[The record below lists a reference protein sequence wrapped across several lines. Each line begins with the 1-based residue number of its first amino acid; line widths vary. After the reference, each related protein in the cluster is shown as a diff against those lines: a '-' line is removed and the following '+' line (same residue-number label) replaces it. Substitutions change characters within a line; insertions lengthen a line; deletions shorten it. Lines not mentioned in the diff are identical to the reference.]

1 MINIIMGLKGS
12 GKTKKIIDLVKAAAN
27 EEKGHVVCIAKGNC
41 LNFDIPYKVRLINV
55 DDYVVDG
62 YDGLFGFVSGL
73 HAGNYDIS
81 YIFIDGLYKI
91 VNDSNVQD
99 ADKFVAALAKF
110 SEKHSV
116 KFTMTISE
124 DMANAT
130 ENMKKYI

>member
-27 EEKGHVVCIAKGNC
+27 EEKGDVVCIAKGNC